1 MTTTMDRLREHYE
14 EAKTLFPEEKIIGVF
29 LRGSQNY
36 ELDYNDSDVDSVC
49 VITPSLN
56 DFVLSKK
63 MVSRT
68 HERENKEHIELKDV
82 RLIAQAFMK
91 QNSAWLEILF
101 TKYKIINPTYE
112 HLWNMWIKERESIA
126 RLNPYK
132 AVSTMKGI
140 ASDKHHALEHRYP
153 NKVEVLEKF
162 GGYDPKQ
169 LSHLLRV
176 KDLLTRYVNNEL
188 YAQCLIPK
196 EKTQILNVKVYG
208 VESLEKA
215 RELNES
221 VFEEICQMADDFRQK
236 TPNAVNVETENKLN
250 GVLCEIV
257 KIALKK
263 ELEEDL

>member
-1 MTTTMDRLREHYE
+1 MTTIERLKEHFE
-14 EAKTLFPEEKIIGVF
+14 EAKRLIPEERIIGVF

-36 ELDYNDSDVDSVC
+36 ELDYNGSDVDSVC
-49 VITPSLN
+49 VIAPNLD

-82 RLIAQAFMK
+82 RLIVQAFMK
-91 QNSAWLEILF
+91 QNSAWVELLF
-101 TKYKIINPTYE
+101 TKYKIVNPTYE
-112 HLWNMWIKERESIA
+112 PLWNMLVEKRESIA

-153 NKVEVLEKF
+153 NKIEVLEKF
-162 GGYDPKQ
+162 GYDPKQ

-176 KDLLTRYVNNEL
+176 KDLLTRYVNNEP

-215 RELNES
+215 RELNEE
-221 VFEEICQMADDFRQK
+221 VFNEICQIADDFRQK
-236 TPNAVNVETENKLN
+236 NPNAVNVETEDFLN
-250 GVLCEIV
+250 GVLHKIV
-257 KIALKK
+257 KTALKK